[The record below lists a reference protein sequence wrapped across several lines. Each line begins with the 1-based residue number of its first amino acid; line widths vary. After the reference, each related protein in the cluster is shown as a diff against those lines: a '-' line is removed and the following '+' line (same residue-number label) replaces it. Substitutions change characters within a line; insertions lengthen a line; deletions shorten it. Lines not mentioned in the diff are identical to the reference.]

1 MNDLQCYNPDCQA
14 FGSLRERTVNL
25 GRQTNFT
32 TFHHLICTKCG
43 VASPAA
49 ETPSLAIQ
57 SHIRILNAIKTANHT
72 K

>member
-25 GRQTNFT
+25 GRQTSYT

-49 ETPSLAIQ
+49 ENLALAIQ
-57 SHIRILNAIKTANHT
+57 FHIRLLNALKTTNHS